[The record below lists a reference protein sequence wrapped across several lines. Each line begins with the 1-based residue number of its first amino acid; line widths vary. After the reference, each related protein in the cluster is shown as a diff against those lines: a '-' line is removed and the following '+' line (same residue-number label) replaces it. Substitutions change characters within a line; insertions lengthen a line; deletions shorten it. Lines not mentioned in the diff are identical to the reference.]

1 MVCAQLWDELWDAVW
16 RGPGIPKGG
25 WQVRAGEMAGGG
37 GLNSQSPVRARKLL
51 LPQIEK
57 SVIIRRLTQVS

>member
-1 MVCAQLWDELWDAVW
+1 MLCAQLWDELWDAVW

-25 WQVRAGEMAGGG
+25 WQVRAGEMARV

-51 LPQIEK
+51 LPQIGK
-57 SVIIRRLTQVS
+57 SVN